1 MHLPSREGTRVDNS
15 KDIRTIMRDNAVT
28 IMFVILC
35 IIGLVFSG
43 QSVSFVL
50 YELVGRISRNAFL
63 VLALIIPI
71 VAGMGINFA
80 VTIGAMAAQIS
91 ALWITEWQI
100 PGLGGFLLAA
110 LMTLPIASLFG
121 FLIGKLL
128 NKMKGQEMIGGL
140 ILGYF
145 ANGLY
150 QLLFLFI
157 FGNIIPLNTKGLV
170 IQGSTGVANTINLSG
185 EGGIKYALDGIIRL
199 SMHETVFWF
208 CGIGAAITAIMF
220 LRKRIEAKKAVRILI
235 SLAVSSALF
244 FIPAVRSLFELAN
257 VPVITMLVIFLL
269 CLFNDALLKTK
280 LGQQFRA
287 VGQNRVVANAAGI
300 NVDRIRVIA
309 IMISTVLA
317 GWGQLIFVQNMGSFQ
332 TYGAHEQVGLYAG
345 AAILV
350 GGASIKRATNSQAL
364 LGTILFHLLFIVAP
378 SAGKNIFGDAAVGE
392 YFRVFISYGVIAMAL
407 VMHTWRG
414 VPQKKKLGEQELSE
428 VKKG

>member
-1 MHLPSREGTRVDNS
+1 
-15 KDIRTIMRDNAVT
+15 MRNNAVT
-28 IMFVILC
+28 VMFVVLC
-35 IIGLVFSG
+35 IVCMCFSG
-43 QSVSFVL
+43 QSIQYVL
-50 YELVGRISRNAFL
+50 YEMFSRLSRNAFI

-80 VTIGAMAAQIS
+80 ITIGAMAAQIS
-91 ALWITEWQI
+91 VLWCIEWNIVGI
-100 PGLGGFLLAA
+100 PGFLLAMA
-110 LMTLPIASLFG
+110 MTVPLASIFG

-157 FGNIIPLNTKGLV
+157 FGNLIPLKTPGLV
-170 IQGSTGVANTINLSG
+170 IKGSTGVANTISLDL
-185 EGGIKYALDGIIRL
+185 GGKGTLKYALDGIWNL
-199 SMHETVFWF
+199 SFLEAIYVVLAVLILLTVFQ
-208 CGIGAAITAIMF
+208 M
-220 LRKRIEAKKAVRILI
+220 LRKRIKLEKAFTILGCSVALICLFQVSTI
-235 SLAVSSALF
+235 SNFINNLFALTK
-244 FIPAVRSLFELAN
+244 
-257 VPVITMLVIFLL
+257 VPMVTFMVVGLL
-269 CLFNDALLKTK
+269 CLFNNALLGTR

-287 VGQNRVVANAAGI
+287 VGQNRTVANASGI
-300 NVDRIRVIA
+300 NVDRVRLIA

-350 GGASIKRATNSQAL
+350 GGASIRKATNGQAI
-364 LGTILFHLLFIVAP
+364 LGCILFHLLFLVAP
-378 SAGKNIFGDAAVGE
+378 PAANSIFGDAAIGE

-407 VMHTWRG
+407 VMHAWSG
-414 VPQKKKLGEQELSE
+414 VQKKKKQ
-428 VKKG
+428 KAANT